1 MADTPVT
8 PDPSTAPDNTPVTL
22 AQKVRAAHPGAYD
35 DMDDPSLESAVISKY
50 PQYKD
55 LATPN
60 INLAPAAKA
69 PVPTMQGASEPVPAS
84 LLNLPSNAYHHPL
97 DTLIGAAKGIIPA
110 IQSGLPSAEQS
121 TSEYKPGVGAVPRT
135 PAPAATPGGVNLD
148 TLFQASNPAQESGST
163 VPSLIGSAAGLY
175 QVGKGLLGKPNTLPP
190 GQPAEAN
197 DLTGGQYTKP
207 GSKIAASLRSNAR
220 IDVPAVASD
229 AHPAIAEGLAD
240 RGLSAADF
248 KGRSGPLALQSG
260 IDNALD
266 IHEARA
272 KAIIDPI
279 RSQPVD
285 PQELAKNPELAARF
299 TPEQLKK
306 GVTFGDLDEQRLALN
321 KALKRSGL
329 YVRDPSAQ
337 YAAADPLA
345 DMDAAA
351 NQARQLVYDKAQAVT
366 GVDVRPIKN
375 TESNLIKLGDIAE
388 TTKNTLSAK
397 AAQHEATPFGEKAWN
412 SIKSLAAAKANPIS
426 SFFSYE
432 KQGLA
437 SPLNEFNRNMQSAF
451 GDVKAA
457 PGSVLKNGR
466 LIEPGPAVLTPPP
479 GQTPPEP
486 NRQLPLTLDPEAPG
500 YELTPPAGKTPPE
513 IQPRQQSL
521 PLAPGEAIPGPQLKL
536 QHPEGVTPPEP
547 DRQEPLDFTADK
559 LKQAAANAAQPERR
573 AASRPKP
580 MNATELDA
588 AMKNR
593 KPINTPFDVT
603 EGAMNTINRDPNMP
617 EMPGRLKA
625 AINNGS
631 GESSASV
638 ESIKRMASEKAA
650 GTQRVVVDTRSGAE
664 RPLIGPD
671 AVDYT
676 PKKFESV
683 EFRGGNKDGEI
694 ISQGPQVRRYTRK

>member
-1 MADTPVT
+1 VPVDPNQLIQDPDFQAASVPDKIKFLSSQDSDFAKSPLADQVGYLQHL
-8 PDPSTAPDNTPVTL
+8 S
-22 AQKVRAAHPGAYD
+22 
-35 DMDDPSLESAVISKY
+35 
-50 PQYKD
+50 
-55 LATPN
+55 PN
-60 INLAPAAKA
+60 AGLAPAASA
-69 PVPTMQGASEPVPAS
+69 PTAMQGLATSIIPQSVKD
-84 LLNLPSNAYHHPL
+84 LPSNAYHHPL

-135 PAPAATPGGVNLD
+135 PAPAATPGGINLD
-148 TLFQASNPAQESGST
+148 TIFRASNPAQESGSNI
-163 VPSLIGSAAGLY
+163 PSLAGSAAGLY
-175 QVGKGLLGKPNTLPP
+175 QLGKGLLGKPTTLAP
-190 GQPAEAN
+190 GQPNEAN

-248 KGRSGPLALQSG
+248 KGRNGPLALQSG

-279 RSQPVD
+279 RDQTVD
-285 PQELAKNPELAARF
+285 PQKLAKNPELAARF
-299 TPEQLKK
+299 TPEQLKE

-366 GVDVRPIKN
+366 GIDVRPLKN
-375 TESNLIKLGDIAE
+375 TESNLIKLSDIAE

-397 AAQHEATPFGEKAWN
+397 AAQHEATPFGEKVWN

-437 SPLNEFNRNMQSAF
+437 SPLNDFNRNMQSAF
-451 GDVKAA
+451 GDVKPA

-466 LIEPGPAVLTPPP
+466 LVEPGPGVLTSPA
-479 GQTPPEP
+479 GQTPPEV
-486 NRQLPLTLDPEAPG
+486 NRQLPLDFSGQQPI
-500 YELTPPAGKTPPE
+500 TP
-513 IQPRQQSL
+513 RSL
-521 PLAPGEAIPGPQLKL
+521 G
-536 QHPEGVTPPEP
+536 
-547 DRQEPLDFTADK
+547 
-559 LKQAAANAAQPERR
+559 AAAATSVPDVPEVLRNAAGVERR
-573 AASRPKP
+573 STPRLAP
-580 MNATELDA
+580 MNAAELDA

-593 KPINTPFDVT
+593 KPFHTPFDVT
-603 EGAMNTINRDPNMP
+603 EGANSTIERDPNMP
-617 EMPGRLKA
+617 KRPGPI
-625 AINNGS
+625 AINGS
-631 GESSASV
+631 GESGASL
-638 ESIKRMASEKAA
+638 EAIKRAASERVA
-650 GTQRVVVDTRSGAE
+650 GERRVVVDTRSGSE

-671 AVDYT
+671 AVDYQ
-676 PKKFESV
+676 PKKFEQV
-683 EFRGGNKDGEI
+683 EFRGGKRDGEI
-694 ISQGPQVRRYTRK
+694 VDSGPGARPYKRK